1 MAQGIRK
8 DCMGRHDHT
17 DVLEGS
23 VPCAL
28 VGPAVDIVQPRQGA
42 TLDGWDLRRDD
53 GVLLEAQRH
62 RRGQK
67 PDQLST
73 SVLELYNVTA
83 RVDIPCL
90 PGIVPARPGS
100 AEWH

>member
-8 DCMGRHDHT
+8 NCVGRHDHT
-17 DVLEGS
+17 DVLEGI
-23 VPCAL
+23 VPSTL
-28 VGPAVDIVQPRQGA
+28 VCPAVDIVQPRQSA
-42 TLDGWDLRRDD
+42 SLDGWDLGLDD
-53 GVLLEAQRH
+53 GMLLEAQRH